1 MFSYG
6 SYGFFIYL
14 QEIVHLS
21 EQQDFGAVQKMRTAG
36 FNFANDRLE
45 WVFD

>member
-6 SYGFFIYL
+6 SYGLLIYL

-21 EQQDFGAVQKMRTAG
+21 EQQDFRPAQKIK
-36 FNFANDRLE
+36 
-45 WVFD
+45 W

>member
-21 EQQDFGAVQKMRTAG
+21 EQQDFGAVQKWEQQGLVLQMI
-36 FNFANDRLE
+36 D
-45 WVFD
+45 